1 MMFGRG
7 LIKEQYQH
15 LLRNMADV
23 DNLTSTDLKGRAY
36 PTSPLIVPDELCLLY
51 RDVGDEHIIPMSAT
65 LDVHSTAVVGARLPS
80 PSIC

>member
-1 MMFGRG
+1 MMFGLG
-7 LIKEQYQH
+7 LIKGHNQH
-15 LLRNMADV
+15 LLGTMADV
-23 DNLTSTDLKGRAY
+23 DNLPSTDLKGCAY

-51 RDVGDEHIIPMSAT
+51 RDVGDKHIIPMSAT